1 MAAVAPLGAR
11 SALRWPG
18 SLRPHPPSSRG
29 GCFTTF
35 HAPHTRVTR
44 LHMHRSTLQTLHAPH
59 TRVTSPCTDPCV
71 QTLPHTCVYH
81 SNTCA
86 HPTLHTCN
94 VTHRR
99 SGSTPHMCVDV
110 MSSFTCRWAGCTRCL
125 AWAAGSLGDTILQW
139 GVGSPPSSCLLT
151 PSVRQC
157 LSVMLPGPH
166 PAWSHAWVPCT
177 RLSWNMAAR
186 AARRFHLPQL
196 CPRSTT
202 SVTMPDPPLGE
213 E

>member
-1 MAAVAPLGAR
+1 MAPLGAR

-59 TRVTSPCTDPCV
+59 TRVTCLCMHRSTLQTLHAPHMRVTRLRLHRSTLQTLHTPHTRVTSPCTDPCV

-94 VTHRR
+94 MTHRR

-166 PAWSHAWVPCT
+166 PA
-177 RLSWNMAAR
+177 
-186 AARRFHLPQL
+186 
-196 CPRSTT
+196 
-202 SVTMPDPPLGE
+202 
-213 E
+213 